1 MSVTPL
7 RTITFTVGD
16 DLNTVTPADEQY
28 AGVQGDNNAAAE
40 VKFNVAALASANPN
54 FLYRIEHVDGS
65 GAFSQTGALP
75 VQDSCVGIILP
86 KEFTLCGGV
95 STVRLVAYLEDN
107 DGNETQTS
115 RTFDSLIYYRNRDSG
130 SAVLEG
136 GDAS

>member
-16 DLNTVTPADEQY
+16 DLNTVTPSDEQY
-28 AGVQGDNNAAAE
+28 AGVQGDNNVAE
-40 VKFNVAALASANPN
+40 VKFNVASLVSANPN

-65 GAFSQTGALP
+65 GAFSQTDDLP

-86 KEFTLCGGV
+86 KAFTLCGGV

-115 RTFDSLIYYRNRDSG
+115 RTFDSLIYYRNRDFG